1 MGNSIAKKFD
11 IPEENTATA
20 GFSQL
25 WKIWPGVSKA
35 TKKPVSVWVFDKADL
50 TKRRFN
56 PISDKSVLEQ
66 IHSIMRKDMQTL
78 KELSSTNIIQV
89 IEVRCCFVC

>member
-20 GFSQL
+20 GHCQL
-25 WKIWPGVSKA
+25 WKIWPGTNKT
-35 TKKPVSVWVFDKADL
+35 TKKAVSVWVFDKGDL
-50 TKRRFN
+50 SKRKFN
-56 PISDKSVLEQ
+56 PVTDKTHLEQ

-78 KELSSTNIIQV
+78 KDLSSTNIVQV
-89 IEVRCCFVC
+89 LEVHSS